1 MCNSNFRQAWLNSSR
16 NLHSTC
22 IPNPELNQFSF
33 LKNKGENIT
42 HSKIGGFEYMFYV
55 FFIKKDWVQSV
66 TSMKYCWIGCLL
78 AGNTN
83 RKHERSIY
91 YTKHTNHYVFI
102 RIYLEK
108 TKIVRLDRLCTY
120 HFVFQGTICSSIDIS
135 QPKANTDMQ
144 KYFFLFFFKSVF
156 FIYSQLISKTW
167 GMKPLK
173 EACGQRK

>member
-91 YTKHTNHYVFI
+91 YAKHTNHYVFI

-144 KYFFLFFFKSVF
+144 KYIYIFFLSQFFLF
-156 FIYSQLISKTW
+156 T
-167 GMKPLK
+167 
-173 EACGQRK
+173 AN